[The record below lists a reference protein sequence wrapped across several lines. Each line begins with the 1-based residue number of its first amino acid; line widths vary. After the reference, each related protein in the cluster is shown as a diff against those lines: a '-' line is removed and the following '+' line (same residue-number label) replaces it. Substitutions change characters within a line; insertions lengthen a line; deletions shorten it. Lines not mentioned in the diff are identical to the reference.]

1 METKSI
7 IKLAV
12 IGFILLLIIIILAN
26 CFKSIP
32 TGFVGVK
39 TQFGKVQEIVLHEG
53 LNCKRPFTEKIIL
66 MNCKTQKCEFTME
79 TSTKDLQIINNFKI
93 AVNYNVNSDKANELY
108 RTVGEG
114 YEQVIVEPAIYES
127 VKYGTSNY
135 TAEEMVTMRGVV
147 SDTIW
152 EILKHKLEDK
162 GITVTAISILDLSFS
177 AEYDQAIEK
186 KQVVEQQTKT
196 SQLELEKAKIDNEK
210 RVENA
215 KADAEVMR
223 LQNSQITEQTLRL
236 KELEIKEKLIDK
248 WDGKYP
254 TTMVGENANA
264 LFNFGN

>member
-1 METKSI
+1 MKKVLSI
-7 IKLAV
+7 AIM
-12 IGFILLLIIIILAN
+12 LLMVMTVSAQEQLIN
-26 CFKSIP
+26 
-32 TGFVGVK
+32 G
-39 TQFGKVQEIVLHEG
+39 
-53 LNCKRPFTEKIIL
+53 
-66 MNCKTQKCEFTME
+66 
-79 TSTKDLQIINNFKI
+79 
-93 AVNYNVNSDKANELY
+93 
-108 RTVGEG
+108 
-114 YEQVIVEPAIYES
+114 
-127 VKYGTSNY
+127 
-135 TAEEMVTMRGVV
+135 
-147 SDTIW
+147 
-152 EILKHKLEDK
+152 
-162 GITVTAISILDLSFS
+162 
-177 AEYDQAIEK
+177 AIEK

>member
-1 METKSI
+1 MENKNI
-7 IKLAV
+7 IKLVV
-12 IGFILLLIIIILAN
+12 ICTILLVVIIVVCN

-32 TGFVGVK
+32 TGYVGVK
-39 TQFGKVQEIVLHEG
+39 TQFGKVQDTVLHEG
-53 LNCKRPFTEKIIL
+53 LNGKVPFIEKIVL
-66 MNCKTQKCEFTME
+66 MNCKTQKCEYTME
-79 TSTKDLQIINNFKI
+79 TSTKDLQVISNFKI
-93 AVNYNVNSDKANELY
+93 AVNYNVNADKANELY
-108 RTVGEG
+108 RTVGEN

-162 GITVTAISILDLSFS
+162 GISITAVSILNLDFS
-177 AEYDQAIEK
+177 NEYDQAIEK

-210 RVENA
+210 KIENA
-215 KADAEVMR
+215 KTEAEVMKQ
-223 LQNSQITEQTLRL
+223 QNAQITEQTLKL

-254 TTMVGENANA
+254 TTMLGDDTNA
-264 LFNFGN
+264 LFNISN